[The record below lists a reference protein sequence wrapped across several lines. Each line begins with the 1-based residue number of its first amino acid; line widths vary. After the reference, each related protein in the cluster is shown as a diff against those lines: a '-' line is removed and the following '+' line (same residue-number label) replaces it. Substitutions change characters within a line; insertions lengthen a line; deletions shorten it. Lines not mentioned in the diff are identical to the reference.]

1 MTGLLAAL
9 DPDVVL
15 RADEA
20 TVRMGAPAL
29 VAGAAEV
36 AATFSGRAR
45 AARLATIGGEPG
57 LVWSSGGQPRVV
69 FTFVI
74 TGDRITEIGMLSDP
88 ATLAELPIEP

>member
-36 AATFSGRAR
+36 AATVSGRAR
-45 AARLATIGGEPG
+45 VARLATIGGEPG